1 LEPARTPFTAPLTDS
16 APIPRLGLL
25 LGALLILLAWLGWH
39 APNTGEIALPWPLA
53 AALAGAFVLGAAAG
67 LLPGRRR
74 QRAIAQEQLALA
86 SAGQDL
92 LARIG
97 TDRIAAPADPAL
109 RPLADLLNT
118 FADHRQAELSRVS
131 DRDNQLALTRR
142 LTGWMYW
149 EQDTEGRYTR
159 LETET
164 EEQSLLAR
172 SLLGRT
178 RWECGGIQL
187 GRSIAGAAANPAP
200 DSQWL
205 AHREQIARGKT
216 FSEMVWSVPIDANRR
231 VFIVESGRPRVD
243 QDGRIVGYS
252 GLIRDVGGALAAER
266 ATQNLMTALRVA
278 PEPTLLIEATP
289 GLPGWRV
296 RWANAAACAMLGRT
310 DSEILT
316 ASPDT
321 LFGGDNR
328 ACIEAIGGALASGRG
343 VRLESELAD
352 RYGQTRTASMRID
365 PVLPLEGLQPQA
377 ALSIDYFHA
386 ETERLREQAGSAHR
400 LLSEQSAR
408 LSELEQASR
417 ELESFSYTV
426 SHDLRAPLRV
436 VDGFARILKDDFSAS
451 LDPTGHDHLNRI
463 LTAASRMNQ
472 MIDSLLS
479 LARVSSQPI
488 VPGPVDL
495 SLLAQQ
501 IVDELRSQ
509 EPQRRVEVSIARSIV
524 ASGDRTL
531 LRIVLENLLSNA
543 WKYTGRTDPAT
554 IEFDCV
560 RDGASTV
567 YRVSDNGAGFDMR
580 FADRLFGTFQRL
592 HSANEFPGTGVGL
605 ATAARIVQRHRGR
618 IWAESA
624 PGEGA
629 RFHFTLN
636 EQPASPPAH

>member
-1 LEPARTPFTAPLTDS
+1 MTDS

-25 LGALLILLAWLGWH
+25 LGGLLVLLAWLGWH
-39 APNTGEIALPWPLA
+39 ATASGEAALSWPLA
-53 AALAGAFVLGAAAG
+53 AALAAAFVLGVTAG

-74 QRAIAQEQLALA
+74 QRAIAQEQRALA
-86 SAGQDL
+86 GAGQDL

-118 FADHRQAELSRVS
+118 FADHRQAQLDRVS

-149 EQDTEGRYTR
+149 EQDVEGRYTR

-205 AHREQIARGKT
+205 AHREQLARGKT

-231 VFIVESGRPRVD
+231 VFIVESGRPRAD
-243 QDGRIVGYS
+243 QDGRIIGYS

-296 RWANAAACAMLGRT
+296 RWSNAAACAMLGRT

-352 RYGQTRTASMRID
+352 RYGQTRTASIRID

-501 IVDELRSQ
+501 IVDELRG
-509 EPQRRVEVSIARSIV
+509 QRRPNAAAHRAREPAEQRLEIHRAHRSRHHRIRLCPRRRKHRLPGERQRRRIRH
-524 ASGDRTL
+524 A
-531 LRIVLENLLSNA
+531 LR
-543 WKYTGRTDPAT
+543 RPA
-554 IEFDCV
+554 V
-560 RDGASTV
+560 RHLPAPAQ
-567 YRVSDNGAGFDMR
+567 RQRIPRHRCGAGHCGP
-580 FADRLFGTFQRL
+580 DRAAPPWAYLGRERTRRRGTLSIHAQRAAGVATGAL
-592 HSANEFPGTGVGL
+592 SPG
-605 ATAARIVQRHRGR
+605 
-618 IWAESA
+618 A
-624 PGEGA
+624 PA
-629 RFHFTLN
+629 
-636 EQPASPPAH
+636 